1 MEKLKLAIEKSKP
14 DIIFHLAAQPIVRKS
29 YEDPIITY
37 RSNLIGTINL
47 LEILRDSPNIQSAVF
62 ITSDKCYENVEQHKG
77 YTETDRLGGKDPYS
91 SSKACAEIAISS
103 YFRSY
108 FIDSALPKIAIGRAG
123 NVIGG
128 GDWAK
133 DRIIPDCIKAWSK
146 DIECTLRNP
155 DATRPWQHVLEPLS
169 GYLLLGAKLAKG
181 VGKVN
186 GQPFNFGPD
195 QSVVKTVEELII
207 TMTKFWNSKKWNT
220 IQFDDSNKKEAG
232 LLSLDCS
239 KAKNYLNWNPI
250 LDFEE
255 TVKFTTEWYKNY
267 YDTKEDILDFTENQ
281 IGSYVNYASER
292 DAEWTK

>member
-1 MEKLKLAIEKSKP
+1 MIFYDYYRDKKVFITGHTGFKGSWLAKWLTLLGASVTGYSLYVPSEPSLFEELELENQIEHFIGDVSELEKLKLAIEKSKP

-146 DIECTLRNP
+146 DIECTLRKP
-155 DATRPWQHVLEPLS
+155 
-169 GYLLLGAKLAKG
+169 
-181 VGKVN
+181 
-186 GQPFNFGPD
+186 
-195 QSVVKTVEELII
+195 
-207 TMTKFWNSKKWNT
+207 
-220 IQFDDSNKKEAG
+220 
-232 LLSLDCS
+232 
-239 KAKNYLNWNPI
+239 
-250 LDFEE
+250 
-255 TVKFTTEWYKNY
+255 
-267 YDTKEDILDFTENQ
+267 
-281 IGSYVNYASER
+281 
-292 DAEWTK
+292 